1 MTILDLIQAYWKEG
15 LLYLFLGAGIIQIS
29 PIKISPF
36 SWLARKIGN
45 ALNADVIK
53 QLDDTKKSLKQLNEK
68 FDNHVKENEREQ
80 IDECRRRIL
89 IFNEKVVADSK
100 NITKERYD
108 SILED
113 VDTYEKY
120 CDKNPQ
126 YPNSKAVL
134 SIENLKKDYLK
145 RYQAKDKEE

>member
-1 MTILDLIQAYWKEG
+1 MTILEIIETYWKQG
-15 LLYLFLGAGIIQIS
+15 LLYLILGAGIIQIT
-29 PIKISPF
+29 PIKLNPF
-36 SWLARKIGN
+36 SWLAKKIGN
-45 ALNADVIK
+45 ALNADVLKKLKETNQSLID
-53 QLDDTKKSLKQLNEK
+53 LDKKL
-68 FDNHVKENEREQ
+68 DNHIEENEREK

-113 VDTYEKY
+113 IDMYENY
-120 CDKNPQ
+120 CDEHPN

-134 SIENLKKDYLK
+134 SIENLKRDYLK
-145 RYQAKDKEE
+145 RYQSKED

>member
-1 MTILDLIQAYWKEG
+1 MTILEIIETYWKQG
-15 LLYLFLGAGIIQIS
+15 LLYLILGAGIIQIT
-29 PIKISPF
+29 PIKLSPF
-36 SWLARKIGN
+36 SWLAKKIGN
-45 ALNADVIK
+45 ALNADVLK
-53 QLDDTKKSLKQLNEK
+53 RLKETNQSLLDLDKKL
-68 FDNHVKENEREQ
+68 DNHIAENEREK

-113 VDTYEKY
+113 IDMYENY
-120 CDKNPQ
+120 CDEHPN

-134 SIENLKKDYLK
+134 SIENLKRDYLK
-145 RYQAKDKEE
+145 RYQSKEE